1 MFPSKIKVSKR
12 LKCQQCIESFKF
24 SHTSDEEIALLTTMK
39 SHGRLIHPNS
49 GIFKMLIIIEDSFQ
63 KYATCPDVIELVT
76 TDICSNIQY
85 KFPCTEHQEQ
95 MTSIIISYYLSTRIK
110 PYTKMINLN
119 TTKHNKT
126 KKKMAK
132 LTKT

>member
-1 MFPSKIKVSKR
+1 
-12 LKCQQCIESFKF
+12 
-24 SHTSDEEIALLTTMK
+24 
-39 SHGRLIHPNS
+39 
-49 GIFKMLIIIEDSFQ
+49 MLIIIEDSFQ
-63 KYATCPDVIELVT
+63 KYATCPDVIVLVT

-95 MTSIIISYYLSTRIK
+95 MTSIIISYYLSMRIK
-110 PYTKMINLN
+110 QYTKMISLN

-126 KKKMAK
+126 KKKIAK